1 MTQFFKAET
10 EYKTPLVLSFRLL
23 VGLLAVFAC
32 LYGVYAW
39 HAVKTEELRELASLA
54 DFAAKSAEQFYGLYA
69 SSLDLLGQDLLE
81 IDAVRN
87 RAAGQVLLHRF
98 KRAHPEIGAVN
109 LHRPNGDLLISSE
122 LPLDRPLPDLRGLPT
137 FLPDMQRTAAGTGL
151 YVARPRDGII
161 VRQWI
166 MPLQYPVCDEQGRLR
181 FILSANLWMESQQA
195 LWRDVALPTGT
206 TIGLIREDGFL
217 ESHWPNP
224 LDFSAIYGQPRT
236 GPLVQT
242 LRRKPVSET
251 GTFQGVTDVDLEFR
265 VGAYHR
271 LPDYPL
277 TAFVSLPRTMI
288 WQAWLK
294 RIQIPLAL
302 LLFLLIGTYS
312 IWRFASHVQRQL
324 ERERRRARAQL
335 EQRVA
340 ERTAALMAA
349 NQELEAFSYSVS
361 HDLRAP
367 LRAID
372 GFSLV
377 LLEDYGEILDPAGRE
392 YLARVRRASQ
402 RMAELIDAMLN
413 LARLSWS
420 ELCREPLDLSAFARE
435 IAERLRQTQATRQ
448 VEFVL
453 AEGVTAEG
461 DAQLIRAALEN
472 LLTNAWKFTSKQADA
487 RIEFGVREEAGERIY
502 FVRDN
507 GAGFDMAYADKL
519 FGAFQRLHGAT
530 EFEGT
535 GVGLATVQRIIHR
548 HGGRIWAEGVVG
560 QGAAFYFTLAARE
573 GRSERLG

>member
-10 EYKTPLVLSFRLL
+10 EYKTPLALSFRLL

-39 HAVKTEELRELASLA
+39 HAVKTEKLRELASLA

-98 KRAHPEIGAVN
+98 KRSHPEIGAVN
-109 LHRPNGDLLISSE
+109 LHRPNGDLLIPSE

-137 FLPDMQRTAAGTGL
+137 FMPDMQRTAAGTGL
-151 YVARPRDGII
+151 YVARPRYGII

-166 MPLQYPVCDEQGRLR
+166 MPLQYPVRDGQGRLR
-181 FILSANLWMESQQA
+181 FILSANLWMENQQA
-195 LWRDVALPTGT
+195 LWRDVALPAGT

-217 ESHWPNP
+217 ESRWPNP
-224 LDFSAIYGQPRT
+224 LNFSAIYGQPRT

-251 GTFQGVTDVDLEFR
+251 GTFQGVTDVDREFR
-265 VGAYHR
+265 FGAYHR
-271 LPDYPL
+271 LPNYPL
-277 TAFVSLPRTMI
+277 TAFVSLPRTVI

-312 IWRFASHVQRQL
+312 IWRFAFRVQRQL

-349 NQELEAFSYSVS
+349 NRELEAFSYSVS

-377 LLEDYGEILDPAGRE
+377 LLEDYGEALDPAGRE

-413 LARLSWS
+413 LARLSRG
-420 ELCREPLDLSAFARE
+420 ELQREPLDLSAFARE

-453 AEGVTAEG
+453 AEGVLAEG
-461 DAQLIRAALEN
+461 DAQLIRAVLEN

-487 RIEFGVREEAGERIY
+487 RIEFGVREEAEERIY

-507 GAGFDMAYADKL
+507 GVGFDMAYADKL
-519 FGAFQRLHGAT
+519 FGAFQRLHSPG
-530 EFEGT
+530 EFEGH
-535 GVGLATVQRIIHR
+535 GIGLATVARIIAR